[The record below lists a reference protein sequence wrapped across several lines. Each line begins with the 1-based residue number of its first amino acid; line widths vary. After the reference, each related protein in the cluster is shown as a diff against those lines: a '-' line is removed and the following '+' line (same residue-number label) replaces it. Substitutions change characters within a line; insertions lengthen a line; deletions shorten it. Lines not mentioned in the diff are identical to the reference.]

1 MNEKANEGKL
11 ALADAYHEFAK
22 TQRITTD
29 SEDVPRY
36 VLLGNMLRGRFAQT
50 VASGGRGARHLIW
63 FARRHSV
70 VPVSAAA
77 AYRSPR
83 SLCEGGNCD
92 QNHVHQR
99 K

>member
-1 MNEKANEGKL
+1 VGAFLLSAVAIVYPAGRE
-11 ALADAYHEFAK
+11 
-22 TQRITTD
+22 
-29 SEDVPRY
+29 
-36 VLLGNMLRGRFAQT
+36 LLGNMRRGR
-50 VASGGRGARHLIW
+50 S
-63 FARRHSV
+63 RRQWLPEAAVLVISFGLLVGISV